1 MLESAYVTALARDEV
16 NALCE
21 AFYVPLLQAL
31 E

>member
-1 MLESAYVTALARDEV
+1 MLESADVTGAARDEV

-21 AFYVPLLQAL
+21 AFYVPLQQTL